1 MISPTPND
9 SACDSQ
15 LLDEVLRHAL
25 DGIAVVEAREG
36 GPCLVYANATLATL
50 LRRPEDWLIGR
61 VLEDI
66 EVELPADP
74 NATAVSTGLRVRLKR
89 VDGSLVECERWAVM
103 LGESRIA
110 LYYRPQPRT
119 APGALSATLERS
131 SGVSTEEHLL
141 GMLARDWSIGQ
152 RDGRTVTL
160 MRFGIDSW
168 SEYQEVFG
176 RGSCDNVSR
185 QVGRTIASVTR
196 RASDVVARTGSG
208 EFMVLGVSMEPDA
221 ALGFVEQ
228 IVARVRSLSIH
239 HPRSGTG
246 KFLTVSAGVVTVAP
260 PRDQPSTKL
269 VDAAAA
275 ALHRA
280 RESGGNRAV
289 RGEL

>member
-1 MISPTPND
+1 MISPTSNET
-9 SACDSQ
+9 ACDSP
-15 LLDEVLRHAL
+15 LLEEVLRHTL

-36 GPCLVYANATLATL
+36 GPCVLYANATLAAL
-50 LRRPEDWLIGR
+50 LRRPEEWLLGR
-61 VLEDI
+61 ALEDL

-74 NATAVSTGLRVRLKR
+74 SATSATAGLKVRLKR

-103 LGESRIA
+103 LGGSRIA
-110 LYYRPQPRT
+110 LYYRPLPRT
-119 APGALSATLERS
+119 APGALSAALERS
-131 SGVSTEEHLL
+131 SGVSSEEHLF

-152 RDGRTVTL
+152 RDGRTVTIMCL
-160 MRFGIDSW
+160 AIDSW

-208 EFMVLGVSMEPDA
+208 EFMVLGVAMQPDA

-228 IVARVRSLSIH
+228 IVSRIRLLSIH
-239 HPRSGTG
+239 HPRSVTG

-260 PRDQPSTKL
+260 PRDQPSTRL
-269 VDAAAA
+269 VEAAAD
-275 ALHRA
+275 ALERA
-280 RESGGNRAV
+280 RDSGGNRAV